1 MQSAWRNE
9 KKKKKQWSGGAEE
22 EHFQDNGLKSTVP
35 GFSRATSSFP
45 SVFRLLPARVLK

>member
-1 MQSAWRNE
+1 MRKE
-9 KKKKKQWSGGAEE
+9 KKKTVERGSGGAEE